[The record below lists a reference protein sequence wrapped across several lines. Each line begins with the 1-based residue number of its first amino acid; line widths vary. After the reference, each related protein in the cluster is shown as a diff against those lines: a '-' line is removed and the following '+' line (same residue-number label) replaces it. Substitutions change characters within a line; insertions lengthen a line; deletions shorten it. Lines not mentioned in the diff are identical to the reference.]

1 MEILLAI
8 IIVGVVLYVKLR
20 SIENK
25 VIGIQSDIYERLE
38 ELNRKIDDNC
48 DAISDIESILQDLPD
63 VKLQKQLDAGR
74 NWMDHHDDL
83 KSEGY

>member
-1 MEILLAI
+1 MEILLAVV
-8 IIVGVVLYVKLR
+8 IVGVIFYVKLN

-25 VIGIQSDIYERLE
+25 IMGIQSDIYERVE
-38 ELNRKIDDNC
+38 ELNRKIDDNH
-48 DAISDIESILQDLPD
+48 DAISEIESLLQELPD